1 MRLLCGSRLLQ
12 EHWQVGSVLCVE
24 VVATPGKQATDAHRI
39 LWNFVATHGAIT
51 FLDPPA
57 DSTLTGIVGTI
68 ERFSL
73 GSFPF
78 AIARQAMPQVEA
90 DPETKVADDTPNS
103 GALPLAA
110 AELPDSAGAALPV
123 PEPAPFVDS

>member
-1 MRLLCGSRLLQ
+1 
-12 EHWQVGSVLCVE
+12 
-24 VVATPGKQATDAHRI
+24 
-39 LWNFVATHGAIT
+39 
-51 FLDPPA
+51 
-57 DSTLTGIVGTI
+57 
-68 ERFSL
+68 
-73 GSFPF
+73 
-78 AIARQAMPQVEA
+78 MPQVEA